1 MIRRLY
7 RCRSYNSDTMSL
19 RILFTAVLALAGHAL
34 SAQSAPD
41 SVQCRVTLAAASRDS
56 VSTRLS
62 IRVSPFDT
70 ANRLSASFRGL
81 IGTGIYQFLS
91 VPRPLPLHV
100 YDAGPT
106 PTRPGGTD
114 TAFATLTLT
123 GVYRAI
129 LLRDGHLTHIRAVG
143 GTRDEAFDAAV
154 VRALEALSASEMLPP
169 PSPPANT
176 FHGDS
181 LDLRIVITPDGLSF
195 RPSSAAGF
203 RTAEGVTPV
212 LLLRLPIRRVTRSD
226 SPKPGNRPPK
236 YPTDLRNAG
245 IEGKTMFEFVIEA
258 NGRVD
263 LTTVQVISATAEQF
277 VKAVIDALP
286 DLRFEPLYVEGCPVP
301 VVARMPF
308 EFSLIRH

>member
-19 RILFTAVLALAGHAL
+19 RILFTAVLASAGHVL

-56 VSTRLS
+56 QSTRLS
-62 IRVSPFDT
+62 IRISPFDT
-70 ANRLSASFRGL
+70 TNRLSASFRGL
-81 IGTGIYQFLS
+81 IGTGIHQFLS

-106 PTRPGGTD
+106 PSRPGD
-114 TAFATLTLT
+114 TAFATLTLS

-129 LLRDGHLTHIRAVG
+129 LLRDGHLTHVRAVG

-169 PSPPANT
+169 PLPPATT
-176 FHGDS
+176 FGGDS
-181 LDLRIVITPDGLSF
+181 LDLRIAVTPDALGP
-195 RPSSAAGF
+195 RPSSVTGF

-263 LTTVQVISATAEQF
+263 LTTVQVVSATAQQF
-277 VKAVIDALP
+277 VKAVLDALP